1 MLKVGLTGGIGSGK
15 TTVSDIFESLGIN
28 IIDTD
33 IIARNL
39 VNQNTAAV
47 KQIID
52 TFGKDIIDT
61 DGSLDRKK
69 LAAVAFESKSNKKKL
84 EAILHPKIRAEVST
98 QIQALNSQVS
108 PPDYIIIVIPL
119 LFETN
124 FHDFIDRTLVVI
136 ADEDIRINRVKSRD
150 NRNTE
155 QIKSIINHQVDD
167 ALRQEKADDIIQ
179 NNGNLIELESQI
191 TVLHAKYSR
200 LGKT

>member
-1 MLKVGLTGGIGSGK
+1 M
-15 TTVSDIFESLGIN
+15 
-28 IIDTD
+28 
-33 IIARNL
+33 
-39 VNQNTAAV
+39 
-47 KQIID
+47 
-52 TFGKDIIDT
+52 
-61 DGSLDRKK
+61 
-69 LAAVAFESKSNKKKL
+69 SNKKKL
-84 EAILHPKIRAEVST
+84 EAILHPKIRAVVST